1 MKIIHRFIF
10 TILILSFSIPFI
22 VSASEIV
29 IDHSE
34 KGYHVKFQKN
44 REIILKSDSKG
55 LWKIATRWQDDWPV
69 EWEYFHPQHKIEKK
83 NWIILKGQ
91 YNIQGGVIEIQD
103 AYQLLENKIKCTR
116 RYEWKGKKPLEK
128 ITLSINWQSNAKN
141 NDVLLPGI
149 LYYGNPSG
157 EKNGKNRVPVFHG
170 NPGEIAIFEEHR
182 YSMPFASLEWQQNGS
197 LVGAAIH
204 TTPSLVPYSGRDDQ
218 WWSLG
223 VAGKVS
229 GTELQLLS
237 GPCAYNGKK
246 GVVKALQRDYLP
258 YPDTYMNLPPGAIVE
273 KTFFIEVYKVDQKG
287 SGFIRPINT
296 SLETHKPY
304 FGDNFPAFNSIIES
318 KMKFAKTRWLEDDN
332 FSGFCMYPAEIRKEI
347 VMGWCGQAATPGYAM
362 QLLGNYS
369 KNGDFNKYIQQSM
382 DFLSNSPV
390 NDKGLK
396 VRYSCENDKWSGQD
410 FVSQGQAMYN
420 FAKAIQIGRQDKQL
434 KTEKWEEFLKQTSAV
449 HSKRILS
456 NEWHPISTNEGFLAA
471 PLFLAGKLFD
481 NRKYHKAALQIVE
494 HYGERHLSM
503 DEPYWGG
510 TLDATCEDKE
520 GAWAGFQAFL
530 AAYEHTG
537 QKKYLEWAEHAAYVT
552 LSYTVTWNIPMP
564 PGRLSDHFFKSQGW
578 TVVSPQ
584 NQHLDVYGV
593 LIAPSIYKL
602 GQYTKDDRLQQLAKV
617 MYRSCGQLIDY
628 RGSQG
633 EQIQH
638 TNFAQRGEMSD
649 VNKLRGGYSED
660 WTVFWITAHFLNAA
674 AQFQELNVIK

>member
-1 MKIIHRFIF
+1 MKIIQKFIF
-10 TILILSFSIPFI
+10 TFLIWSFFIPLIIKATGI
-22 VSASEIV
+22 VV
-29 IDHSE
+29 DHE
-34 KGYHVKFQKN
+34 KDGYRVKFQKN
-44 REIILKSDSKG
+44 DEIILKSDPRG
-55 LWKIATRWQDDWPV
+55 LWKIATEWQDDWPV
-69 EWEYFHPQHKIEKK
+69 DWEYFHPQHKIEKK

-91 YNIQGGVIEIQD
+91 YNIQGGVIGIQD

-116 RYEWKGKKPLEK
+116 RYKWTGKEPLEK
-128 ITLSINWQSNAKN
+128 ITITINWQSNAKN

-157 EKNGKNRVPVFHG
+157 EKNGNNRVPVFHG
-170 NPGEIAIFEEHR
+170 NPGEIAIFQEHR
-182 YSMPFASLEWQQNGS
+182 YSMPFASIEWQQSES
-197 LVGAAIH
+197 LMGAAIH
-204 TTPSLVPYSGRDDQ
+204 TTPSPVPYSGRDDQ

-237 GPCAYNGKK
+237 GPCAYNGEK

-287 SGFIRPINT
+287 SGFFRPINT
-296 SLETHKPY
+296 SLEIHKPY
-304 FGDNFPAFNSIIES
+304 FDDKFPAFNSIIES
-318 KMKFAKTRWLEDDN
+318 KMKFAKTRWLGDDN
-332 FSGFCMYPAEIRKEI
+332 YKGFCMYPVEIRKDI
-347 VMGWCGQAATPGYAM
+347 VMGWAGQAATPGYAM
-362 QLLGNYS
+362 QLLSNYS

-390 NDKGLK
+390 NDKGFK

-434 KTEKWEEFLKQTSAV
+434 KTKKWEEFLKQTSTV
-449 HSKRILS
+449 HSRRILS
-456 NEWHPISTNEGFLAA
+456 NEWHPVSTNEGFLAA

-481 NRKYHKAALQIVE
+481 NKKYHKAALQIVE

-537 QKKYLEWAEHAAYVT
+537 QKKYLKWAEHAAYVT

-593 LIAPSIYKL
+593 LIAPSIYKV
-602 GQYTKDDRLQQLAKV
+602 GQYTKNDRLQQLAKV